1 MATEKK
7 RVHRVMM
14 ELTFDRACTQ
24 TFAVAAA
31 KDCIHGTFY
40 PTSLEPSHPGEMRV
54 RKIAR
59 AAKSRV

>member
-1 MATEKK
+1 
-7 RVHRVMM
+7 MM

-31 KDCIHGTFY
+31 KDCVHGTFY

-59 AAKSRV
+59 VAKSRV